1 MYFINPNTVIM
12 PLEIR
17 ELVIRVTV
25 QENKRD
31 QQQQNLDEKLQEWK
45 TKIVKEC
52 MEKIIGRLESLNER

>member
-1 MYFINPNTVIM
+1 M

-45 TKIVKEC
+45 ARIIKEC